1 MIWKLISFLT
11 AFIPVAA
18 FAQSVYVPRDGQIP
32 IRVLQSSEGKPLHEI
47 RTTPFTIHG
56 YSSIGSL
63 DLDAV
68 KGSHP
73 YKGIGVSLTDASCW
87 WLWEMGP
94 QKRAAFLKDAFTKEG
109 MNLSLIRLNCGASDY
124 ATELYNYDDVAGDV
138 DMKYFS
144 VARDEL
150 YMIPII
156 REVQALRPDV
166 YTYSAIWSEP
176 GWMKTSGAMC
186 GGALKDE
193 YLQAYANY
201 MAAYVKAY
209 KEHGVTIDAM
219 SVHNEP
225 ETDQA
230 GGCPASIVT
239 ADQEMALA
247 GKFIPAAF
255 RKAGVA
261 DTDIWIWDYDYA
273 GYERVLKEL
282 SDPKVRKNV
291 KAVAWH
297 PYSGSPTV
305 VQEVMGKYPEKEM
318 HLTER
323 GPNLQKRAVQT
334 HKWFADVVFGALNNG
349 CSSYSSWNLIL
360 DEDGQPVTGKYPCGG
375 LREINSITGEITDS
389 KQAELFRQFCPY
401 IEIGAEILDVDQPDP
416 GLATIAFR
424 NPDGTL
430 VVVIV
435 ADTDPGRRKFQ
446 IKYKSQYL
454 GLSLPLGTW
463 SMTTVII
470 GKRDEL

>member
-1 MIWKLISFLT
+1 MRNTILLFIVSALSLT
-11 AFIPVAA
+11 AAA
-18 FAQSVYVPRDGQIP
+18 QGVWAPQPGQIP
-32 IRVLQSSEGKPLHEI
+32 VRVLQTTDQRPLHEI
-47 RTTPFTIHG
+47 RTTPFTVHG

-73 YKGIGVSLTDASCW
+73 YKGVGVSLTDASCW
-87 WLWEMGP
+87 WISQMDPAVRE
-94 QKRAAFLKDAFTKEG
+94 AFLRDAFTPEG

-138 DMKYFS
+138 KMKHFS
-144 VARDEL
+144 VARDEQ
-150 YMIPII
+150 YMIPVI
-156 REVQALRPDV
+156 REVQALRPDI

-193 YLQAYANY
+193 YLQAFANY
-201 MAAYVKAY
+201 MAAYVKEY
-209 KEHGVTIDAM
+209 KARGVKIDAM
-219 SVHNEP
+219 SIHNEP

-239 ADQEMALA
+239 ADQEIKLA
-247 GKFIPAAF
+247 GKLVPQAF
-255 RKAGVA
+255 KKAGVA

-273 GYERVLKEL
+273 GYERVLREL
-282 SDPKVRKNV
+282 SDASVRKNV

-305 VQEVMGKYPEKEM
+305 VREVLKQFPEKEM

-323 GPNLQKRAVQT
+323 GPNLQKKDIQT
-334 HKWFADVVFGALNNG
+334 FRWFADVVFGALNNG

-375 LREINSITGEITDS
+375 LREINSVTGEITDS
-389 KQAELFRQFCPY
+389 RQAQLFRQFCPY
-401 IEIGAEILDVDQPDP
+401 VQVGAEILDVNHPDP
-416 GLATIAFR
+416 TMASIAFR
-424 NPDGTL
+424 NPDGSI
-430 VVVIV
+430 VVVVV
-435 ADTDPGRRKFQ
+435 ADSDPGRRKFQ
-446 IKYKSQYL
+446 IKYKGEYL
-454 GLSLPLGTW
+454 GLSLPLGTA

-470 GKRDEL
+470 NP

>member
-1 MIWKLISFLT
+1 MKKISILVLL
-11 AFIPVAA
+11 FIIADLA
-18 FAQSVYVPRDGQIP
+18 SAQVYVPCEGQIP
-32 IRVLQSSEGKPLHEI
+32 LKVLQSSEGKPLHEI
-47 RTTPFTIHG
+47 RTTPFTVHG

-87 WLWEMGP
+87 LLWEMGAE
-94 QKRAAFLKDAFTKEG
+94 KRAAFLRDAFTKNG

-124 ATELYNYDDVAGDV
+124 ATELYNYDDVPEDV
-138 DMKYFS
+138 TMKHFS
-144 VARDEL
+144 VARDEM
-150 YMIPII
+150 YMIPVI

-166 YTYSAIWSEP
+166 FTYSAVWSEP
-176 GWMKTSGAMC
+176 GWMKSSGAMC
-186 GGALKDE
+186 GGALLDR
-193 YLQAYANY
+193 YIPAYAAY
-201 MAAYVKAY
+201 LAAYVKAY
-209 KEHGVTIDAM
+209 KKHGVRIDAM

-225 ETDQA
+225 GTDQA
-230 GGCPASIVT
+230 GGCPASIIT
-239 ADQEMALA
+239 AEQEMALA
-247 GKFIPAAF
+247 GKYIPAAF
-255 RKAGVA
+255 KKAGVA
-261 DTDIWIWDYDYA
+261 GTEIWIWDYDYA
-273 GYERVLKEL
+273 GYERVLNEL
-282 SDPKVRKNV
+282 ADAKVRNQV

-305 VQEVMGKYPEKEM
+305 VREVLEKYPEKEM

-323 GPNLQKRAVQT
+323 GPNLQKKDIQT

-349 CSSYSSWNLIL
+349 CSSYSSWNLLL
-360 DEDGQPVTGKYPCGG
+360 DEDGQPITGKYPCGG
-375 LREINSITGEITDS
+375 LREIHSVTGQITDS

-401 IEIGAEILDVDQPDP
+401 VETGAEILDVVHPDP

-424 NPDGTL
+424 NPDGAY

-435 ADTDPGRRKFQ
+435 ADSDPGRRKFQ
-446 IKYKSQYL
+446 IKYKGQYL

-470 GKRDEL
+470 N

>member
-1 MIWKLISFLT
+1 MRKALLLLL
-11 AFIPVAA
+11 AFCTWSGR
-18 FAQSVYVPRDGQIP
+18 AQVYVARDGQIP
-32 IRVLQSSEGKPLHEI
+32 LVVLQSSEGKPLHEI
-47 RTTPFTIHG
+47 RTTTFTAHG
-56 YSSIGSL
+56 YSSIESL
-63 DLDAV
+63 DLDAI

-87 WLWEMGP
+87 WLWEMGAE
-94 QKRAAFLKDAFTKEG
+94 KRAAFLRDAFTKEG

-124 ATELYNYDDVAGDV
+124 ATELYNYNDVAGDV
-138 DMKYFS
+138 SMKHFS

-150 YMIPII
+150 YMIPVIK
-156 REVQALRPDV
+156 EVQAIKPSVL
-166 YTYSAIWSEP
+166 TYSAVWSEP

-201 MAAYVKAY
+201 LAAYVKEY
-209 KEHGVTIDAM
+209 KARGVKIDAM

-239 ADQEMALA
+239 AEQEMALA
-247 GKFIPAAF
+247 GKLIPAAF

-261 DTDIWIWDYDYA
+261 DTNIWIWDYDYA

-282 SDPKVRKNV
+282 SNKQVRKNV

-297 PYSGSPTV
+297 PYSGSPAV
-305 VQEVMGKYPEKEM
+305 VRQVLEQYPEKEM

-323 GPNLQKRAVQT
+323 GPNLQKKDIQT

-375 LREINSITGEITDS
+375 LREIDSESGEISDS
-389 KQAELFRQFCPY
+389 RQAELFRQFGPY
-401 IEIGAEILDVDQPDP
+401 VEEGAEILELKHPDQ

-424 NPDGTL
+424 NPDGKY

-435 ADTDPGRRKFQ
+435 ADSDPGRRKFQ
-446 IKYKSQYL
+446 IKYKGQFL

-470 GKRDEL
+470 GE